1 MVGDGVNRA
10 AGLRPCQLAGVG
22 LPQHTVTVG
31 PGRAGLQPEEPHRAD
46 LGAGLSALFREGCSS
61 HQWDAGLW
69 DWYQSAGRHTEELL
83 NLPGA
88 HVFRVRTVTQ
98 KTVTLPRETTDM
110 NDLQGFDILSL

>member
-1 MVGDGVNRA
+1 MLFSEKDA
-10 AGLRPCQLAGVG
+10 APISGMQASGTG
-22 LPQHTVTVG
+22 
-31 PGRAGLQPEEPHRAD
+31 
-46 LGAGLSALFREGCSS
+46 
-61 HQWDAGLW
+61 
-69 DWYQSAGRHTEELL
+69 YQSAGRHTEELL